1 MKKLLLV
8 FFVAAFLIA
17 TPALQVVADTYGD
30 LEQEINDLKSKI
42 DAAQTKERTLNSEI
56 TAMDNTIKLTTLQ
69 ITETEQ
75 KIVDLGEEIDK
86 LTVKI
91 TSLEVALSRMS
102 ELLINRIVTAYKVN
116 RVSYV
121 TVLFQANGLTDFLN
135 RAKYIQ
141 LAQEHD
147 RQMMT
152 SVQMTK
158 VDFSEQKQLREVK
171 KAQQEDLK
179 FQLEVQKNKLNE
191 QKKTKQ
197 ALLTQTRNDETT
209 YQKLLQ
215 QALAEKQALEAAIV
229 SGVQVGPVKKGDPI
243 ALVGNTGYPACSTG
257 AHLHFEVHKNDTWVN
272 PSDYLKSKTVKD
284 DQNGGS
290 WTVGSGDWEWPLEGD
305 IRVTQHY
312 GSTPYSWRYAY
323 SGGIHTGFDMVSD
336 SSSVIR
342 APKDGTLYTSSQ
354 NCGGSSIIKIK
365 YIDHGD
371 GVMSFYLHV
380 Q

>member
-8 FFVAAFLIA
+8 FFVVAFLIA

-30 LEQEINDLKSKI
+30 LEHEINDLKAKI
-42 DAAQTKERTLNSEI
+42 DVAQTKERTLNSEI

-102 ELLINRIVTAYKVN
+102 ELLINRIVTAYKLN

>member
-1 MKKLLLV
+1 
-8 FFVAAFLIA
+8 
-17 TPALQVVADTYGD
+17 
-30 LEQEINDLKSKI
+30 
-42 DAAQTKERTLNSEI
+42 
-56 TAMDNTIKLTTLQ
+56 MDNTIKLTTLQ